1 MIMDNTAKAALT
13 RAGWPVNVGLSDCII
28 NYYVL
33 LTVLMLFL
41 TLKFPRMKT
50 TRKVINLKRRNLKRK
65 VKSLHLI
72 LPWHK
77 SPTRT
82 QTV

>member
-13 RAGWPVNVGLSDCII
+13 RAGWPVNVGLSECVI

-33 LTVLMLFL
+33 LTVLIQFL

-50 TRKVINLKRRNLKRK
+50 TRKVINLKRRGLKRK
-65 VKSLHLI
+65 LKNLHLT

-77 SPTRT
+77 FPMRT

>member
-13 RAGWPVNVGLSDCII
+13 RAGWSVNVGPSACII

-33 LTVLMLFL
+33 LTVLMQFL

-50 TRKVINLKRRNLKRK
+50 TRKVIKLKRRNLRRK
-65 VKSLHLI
+65 AKSLHLM
-72 LPWHK
+72 LPLLQF
-77 SPTRT
+77 PTRA